1 MYLQPLKNGR
11 IMTRALCGDQG
22 IWAYATLRV
31 EYDADCLNEPMDI
44 QEKSEFDGVSGSPN
58 A

>member
-1 MYLQPLKNGR
+1 MWEVFAGVSAAVSTS
-11 IMTRALCGDQG
+11 IMTCVLSDQG

-44 QEKSEFDGVSGSPN
+44 QEKKDFDGV
-58 A
+58 